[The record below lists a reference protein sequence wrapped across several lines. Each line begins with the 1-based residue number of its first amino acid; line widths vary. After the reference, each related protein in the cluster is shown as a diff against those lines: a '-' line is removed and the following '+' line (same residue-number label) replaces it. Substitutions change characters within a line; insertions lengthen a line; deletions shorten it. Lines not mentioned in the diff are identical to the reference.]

1 MSKLEEA
8 KRWARAKEG
17 LRERWESLPYRAC
30 PMRFSMH
37 RKEWMRASRRVH
49 CGSAGGCTVRV
60 FVYAA
65 ATGVYDDVKII
76 VPNDARVVVVT
87 KF

>member
-1 MSKLEEA
+1 
-8 KRWARAKEG
+8 
-17 LRERWESLPYRAC
+17 
-30 PMRFSMH
+30 MRFSMH

-87 KF
+87 KFNVNNFIVIVTVMPVPVVVKTWTRV